1 MPTTS
6 PTPKP
11 TVKKTAP
18 VLVPKPVVVIRRPG
32 PRPPTVWTFRDWA
45 AL

>member
-6 PTPKP
+6 PAPKP

-18 VLVPKPVVVIRRPG
+18 VRAPKPVVIRRPG
-32 PRPPTVWTFRDWA
+32 PRPPVAWTFRDWA